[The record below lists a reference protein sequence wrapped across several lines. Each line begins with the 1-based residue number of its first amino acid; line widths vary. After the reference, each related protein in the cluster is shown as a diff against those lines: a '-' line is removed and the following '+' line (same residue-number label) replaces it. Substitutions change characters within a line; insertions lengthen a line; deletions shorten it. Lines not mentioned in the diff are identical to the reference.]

1 VRIGL
6 DLDNTLVCYEDVFVR
21 EAKQMGLVGDSWGGS
36 KQQVKKELQSRPGG
50 EQTWQALQGRVYGLC
65 MGHATLFPGV
75 ASFLMRCTQRGDE
88 VFIVSHKTEFGHF
101 DKTKT
106 PLRSAAIN
114 WMEAAGF
121 FDPGRFNL
129 PRENLFFL
137 ETRAE
142 KVRKISALRL
152 DIFVDDLE
160 EVFLEPD
167 FPLIKKILFNREPD
181 GDCFDFSAEMWSEI
195 ENEILGPITNDQVQ
209 FLCAAILHEDIA
221 EASQLKGQGNSR
233 VYRVTTISGENYALK
248 AYPDLGVDPRP
259 RLRNE
264 VNACECLNS
273 LDLSPKVI
281 NYDEDLNLA
290 FFEWIEGG
298 AIAPVES
305 EAITQALDFIK
316 KLKRL
321 FEDSDVEFAEASEAC
336 LSGEDLL
343 SQIRHR
349 LSVLEG
355 VNNEELQDSLQKVF
369 MPLWQRAQNWQ
380 LENSSIGLMTGQ
392 LPKNK
397 QTLSP
402 SDFGFH
408 NALRREDGRL
418 LFLDFEYFG
427 RDDPVKLIADFL
439 WHPAMQLGWKE
450 KRQWISGTLE
460 IFSGDAELIP
470 RLRAM
475 WPLYGIRWALIML
488 NEFRRDGWRKRVHAR
503 QEQQFRSHEIH
514 HTQLNKALAVCAML
528 EREGLECPYV

>member
-1 VRIGL
+1 
-6 DLDNTLVCYEDVFVR
+6 
-21 EAKQMGLVGDSWGGS
+21 
-36 KQQVKKELQSRPGG
+36 
-50 EQTWQALQGRVYGLC
+50 
-65 MGHATLFPGV
+65 
-75 ASFLMRCTQRGDE
+75 
-88 VFIVSHKTEFGHF
+88 
-101 DKTKT
+101 
-106 PLRSAAIN
+106 
-114 WMEAAGF
+114 
-121 FDPGRFNL
+121 
-129 PRENLFFL
+129 
-137 ETRAE
+137 
-142 KVRKISALRL
+142 
-152 DIFVDDLE
+152 
-160 EVFLEPD
+160 
-167 FPLIKKILFNREPD
+167 
-181 GDCFDFSAEMWSEI
+181 
-195 ENEILGPITNDQVQ
+195 
-209 FLCAAILHEDIA
+209 
-221 EASQLKGQGNSR
+221 
-233 VYRVTTISGENYALK
+233 
-248 AYPDLGVDPRP
+248 
-259 RLRNE
+259 
-264 VNACECLNS
+264 

-281 NYDEDLNLA
+281 TYDEDLNLA

-321 FEDSDVEFAEASEAC
+321 FDDSDVEFAEASEAC

-355 VNNEELQDSLQKVF
+355 VENEELQDSLQKVF
-369 MPLWQRAQNWQ
+369 KPLWQRAQNWQ

-450 KRQWISGTLE
+450 KQQWISGTLE

-488 NEFRRDGWRKRVHAR
+488 NEFRRDGWKKRVHAR
-503 QEQQFRSHEIH
+503 QEQQFNSHEIH